1 MQFSIDMDEM
11 EQKRYDHIKKSGK
24 YIELGILIGVEKDTF
39 DGHIG
44 KLPVVATN
52 AYDCGPEEIA
62 NMYITLK
69 TMVAYYEREYPIEC
83 ALANATM
90 TSTDMGIIGNK
101 LNNEEN

>member
-1 MQFSIDMDEM
+1 MQFNIDMDEM
-11 EQKRYDHIKKSGK
+11 EQKRYNHIKKSGK

-39 DGHIG
+39 DGHTG

-52 AYDCGPEEIA
+52 AYGCGPEEIA

-69 TMVAYYEREYPIEC
+69 SMVEYYEREYPIEC

-90 TSTDMGIIGNK
+90 TSTNMGVI
-101 LNNEEN
+101 EN